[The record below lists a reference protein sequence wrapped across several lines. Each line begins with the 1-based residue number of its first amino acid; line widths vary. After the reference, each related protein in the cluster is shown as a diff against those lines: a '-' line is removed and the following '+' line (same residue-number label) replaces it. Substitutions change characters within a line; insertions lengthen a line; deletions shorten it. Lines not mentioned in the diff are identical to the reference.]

1 MTQQSVDS
9 PGFNNTTPSL
19 ILIVDDLAE
28 NLSILGN
35 ILRIEGYQLA
45 IANNGKQAI
54 TIAASRKPDLIL
66 LDVAMPEMDGLTA
79 CRELKAREETKDI
92 PVIFL
97 TARTDTEDV
106 VKGFDAGAV
115 DYILKPF
122 KATELLARVSTQLEV
137 KQSRDL
143 IVKQKAELA
152 ELLVTK
158 DKLFSIVSHDLRS
171 PFAGLLTLATMLVE
185 DFESFSR
192 EEIFESVGL
201 IRNTSDHLHSLIQN
215 LFNWAKLQTHILSF
229 SPVKLHLP
237 QEVHKITDVLK
248 LNSIKKD
255 ITIHQQIDNNIFV
268 LGDADMLR
276 IILHN
281 LLVNAIKFSFKGGN
295 IYIEAIQDQDVV
307 TIYVKDEGTG
317 MPPEKVKEIF
327 EQGKTTSTSG
337 TDNEP
342 GTGLG
347 LILCKEMAESMNGK
361 FGLES
366 VPGKG
371 STFWIKLPVNS

>member
-1 MTQQSVDS
+1 MKETSVDIS
-9 PGFNNTTPSL
+9 KFTNTTPPL

-54 TIAASRKPDLIL
+54 NIAASRKPELIL

-79 CRELKAREETKDI
+79 CRELKSREETKDI

-97 TARTDTEDV
+97 TARTDTDDV
-106 VKGFDAGAV
+106 IKGFEAGAV

-122 KATELLARVSTQLEV
+122 KATELLARVSTQIEV

-152 ELLVTK
+152 ALLATK

-185 DFESFSR
+185 DFENYSKD
-192 EEIFESVGL
+192 EIFESVSL

-215 LFNWAKLQTHILSF
+215 LLNWAKLQTHKLSF
-229 SPVKLHLP
+229 SPSKLHLT
-237 QEVHKITDVLK
+237 QEVMKTTDVLK
-248 LNSIKKD
+248 LNSSKKN
-255 ITIHQQIDNNIFV
+255 ITIHQQIDQNIFV
-268 LGDADMLR
+268 LADADMLR

-281 LLVNAIKFSFKGGN
+281 LLVNAIKFSFKGGKITIGASQEGN
-295 IYIEAIQDQDVV
+295 VV
-307 TIYVKDEGTG
+307 TISVKDEGMG
-317 MPPEKVKEIF
+317 MPPEKVQEIF
-327 EQGKTTSTSG
+327 AHGRTSSTSG

-342 GTGLG
+342 GSGLG
-347 LILCKEMAESMNGK
+347 LILCKEMVESMQGRL
-361 FGLES
+361 GLES
-366 VPGKG
+366 APGKG
-371 STFWIKLPVNS
+371 STFWITLPC